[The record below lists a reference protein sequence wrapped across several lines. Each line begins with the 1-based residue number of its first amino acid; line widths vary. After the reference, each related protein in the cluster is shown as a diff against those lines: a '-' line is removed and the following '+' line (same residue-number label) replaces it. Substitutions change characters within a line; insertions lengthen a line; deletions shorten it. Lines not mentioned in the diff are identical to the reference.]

1 MLNKQVIHKFNNTYY
16 LLGKDK
22 DGIKWYLQKSTW
34 DCNWYWS
41 FGYVESFT
49 NNKCP
54 EKSKDIRCHTHL
66 SSLFQESSENAF
78 YSLKDFFS
86 ESVFEDDDQLFE
98 FIDYIKT
105 GYTLRTTAKLFADGH
120 SYYTERAK
128 DSNLI
133 KPELVKEINTVM
145 IPSIN
150 DKLDK
155 MLSPEGDPINEK

>member
-1 MLNKQVIHKFNNTYY
+1 MLNKQIIHKFNHTYY

-34 DCNWYWS
+34 DCGWYWS

-49 NNKCP
+49 NNRCP
-54 EKSKDIRCHTHL
+54 EKSKDIRAHTHL
-66 SSLFQESSENAF
+66 SVLFQESSKNAF
-78 YSLKDFFS
+78 DTLKDFFS
-86 ESVFEDDDQLFE
+86 ESVFEDDQLFE

-105 GYTLRTTAKLFADGH
+105 GYTLRTAAKLFADGH
-120 SYYTERAK
+120 SYYTANTK
-128 DSNLI
+128 DPILV

-150 DKLDK
+150 ERLDK
-155 MLSPEGDPINEK
+155 MLSPKED